1 MNLIPR
7 FSPSRVALSSF
18 AALLSLASVGCGPQN
33 AGAPEAP
40 GGQPTPAPGAAPSS
54 QVTLN
59 ASGATFPAPL
69 YQRWFA
75 EYNKLHP
82 EVQVN
87 YQGVGSGA
95 GIKSFTDG
103 LTDFG
108 ASDAAMSDKEIA
120 EVKTGGVLLLP
131 MTAGSIVISYNLPG
145 ISQPIQLPRDVYPE
159 IFLGDIKAWNDP
171 KIAAANPG
179 VTLPDL
185 PITVAS
191 RADGSGTTYNF
202 SGHLSA
208 ISADFKSK
216 IGQGKQV
223 KFPGVAGKG
232 NDGVAALIK
241 QTAGTIGYI
250 EYGYALQTKLPMATL
265 QNQAGK
271 FVAPTAESGSAA
283 LAQVP
288 LPENLR
294 AFITDPAGDASYPIV
309 TYTWWLVHSEY
320 SKPGVAAA
328 IKALADWSLTDGQ
341 KLSAGLGYL
350 PLPEAVVTK
359 VQAAAAQIK

>member
-1 MNLIPR
+1 MHLTRFLSLTGITLSCLAAFLT
-7 FSPSRVALSSF
+7 FSPIQK
-18 AALLSLASVGCGPQN
+18 AAAD
-33 AGAPEAP
+33 
-40 GGQPTPAPGAAPSS
+40 
-54 QVTLN
+54 VTLN

-82 EVQVN
+82 EVRVN

-120 EVKTGGVLLLP
+120 AVKAGGVLLLP

-145 ISQPIQLPRDVYPE
+145 VTQAIQLPRDVYPA
-159 IFLGDIKAWNDP
+159 IFLGTITHWNDP
-171 KIAAANPG
+171 KITAANPG
-179 VTLPDL
+179 VTLPDM

-202 SGHLSA
+202 SGHLAA
-208 ISADFKSK
+208 ISPEFKEK

-241 QTAGTIGYI
+241 QTPGTIGYI
-250 EYGYALQTKLPMATL
+250 EYGYAQETKLPMATL

-271 FVAPTAESGSAA
+271 FVAPTPDSGSAA

-288 LPENLR
+288 LPRKPPCLHYGPDRRSLLPHCYLYLVASSLR
-294 AFITDPAGDASYPIV
+294 IHQAGCR
-309 TYTWWLVHSEY
+309 
-320 SKPGVAAA
+320 
-328 IKALADWSLTDGQ
+328 
-341 KLSAGLGYL
+341 
-350 PLPEAVVTK
+350 
-359 VQAAAAQIK
+359 

>member
-1 MNLIPR
+1 MNIIPR
-7 FSPSRVALSSF
+7 FHPGRFALSSI
-18 AALLSLASVGCGPQN
+18 AAILALAPLGCDRPSPSG
-33 AGAPEAP
+33 EATP
-40 GGQPTPAPGAAPSS
+40 GPGAAPAAPQ

-75 EYNKLHP
+75 EYNKLHS

-108 ASDAAMSDKEIA
+108 ASDAAMSDAEIA
-120 EVKTGGVLLLP
+120 AVKTGGVSLLP

-145 ISQPIQLPRDVYPE
+145 ISKPIQLPRDVYPE
-159 IFLGDIKAWNDP
+159 IFLGNIKTWNDP

-179 VTLPDL
+179 VTLPGTA
-185 PITVAS
+185 ITVAS

-241 QTAGTIGYI
+241 QTPGTIGYV
-250 EYGYALQTKLPMATL
+250 EFGYAQQTKLPMATL

-283 LAQVP
+283 LAQVT

-294 AFITDPAGDASYPIV
+294 AFITDPAGDTSYPIV
-309 TYTWWLVHSEY
+309 TYTWWLVHTEY
-320 SKPGVAAA
+320 SKPGVAGA
-328 IKALADWSLTDGQ
+328 IKELAGWCLTDGQ

-350 PLPEAVVTK
+350 PLPDSVVTK
-359 VQAAAAQIK
+359 VRAAVTQIK

>member
-1 MNLIPR
+1 MHLHR
-7 FSPSRVALSSF
+7 RLGFTGM
-18 AALLSLASVGCGPQN
+18 ALLCLASFL
-33 AGAPEAP
+33 AF
-40 GGQPTPAPGAAPSS
+40 TPS
-54 QVTLN
+54 QTVHADVTLN

-82 EVQVN
+82 DVQVN

-120 EVKTGGVLLLP
+120 AVKSGGVLLLP

-145 ISQPIQLPRDVYPE
+145 VTQSLQLPRDVYPA
-159 IFLGDIKAWNDP
+159 IFLGQITRWNDP

-202 SGHLSA
+202 SGHLAA
-208 ISADFKSK
+208 ISPEFKAK

-241 QTAGTIGYI
+241 QTPGTIGYV
-250 EYGYALQTKLPMATL
+250 EYGYAQNTKLPMATL

-271 FVAPTAESGSAA
+271 FVAPTPDSGSAA

-288 LPENLR
+288 LPANLR
-294 AFITDPAGDASYPIV
+294 AFITDPAGDTSYPIV
-309 TYTWWLVHSEY
+309 TYTWWLVHSDY
-320 SKPGVAAA
+320 SAKPGVADA
-328 IKALADWSLTDGQ
+328 IKALANWCLTDGQ
-341 KLSAGLGYL
+341 KLSPELGYL
-350 PLPEAVVTK
+350 PLPASVVTK

>member
-1 MNLIPR
+1 MA
-7 FSPSRVALSSF
+7 VACLTTILTITS
-18 AALLSLASVGCGPQN
+18 AQKVNGD
-33 AGAPEAP
+33 
-40 GGQPTPAPGAAPSS
+40 
-54 QVTLN
+54 VTLN

-82 EVQVN
+82 DVRVN

-120 EVKTGGVLLLP
+120 AVKTGGVLLLP

-145 ISQPIQLPRDVYPE
+145 VTQSIQLPRDVYPA
-159 IFLGDIKAWNDP
+159 IFTGDIKRWNDP

-208 ISADFKSK
+208 ISPDFKTK

-241 QTAGTIGYI
+241 QTPGTIGYV
-250 EYGYALQTKLPMATL
+250 EYGYAQKIKLPMATL

-271 FVAPTAESGSAA
+271 FVAPTPDSGSAA

-288 LPENLR
+288 LPDNLR
-294 AFITDPAGDASYPIV
+294 AFITDPAGDTSYPIV
-309 TYTWWLVHSEY
+309 TYTWWLVHSDN
-320 SKPGVAAA
+320 SAKPGAADA
-328 IKALADWSLTDGQ
+328 IKALATWSLTDGQ
-341 KLSAGLGYL
+341 KLSTDLGYL
-350 PLPEAVVTK
+350 PLPDVVVTK
-359 VQAAAAQIK
+359 VQAAVAQIK

>member
-1 MNLIPR
+1 MHLIPH
-7 FSPSRVALSSF
+7 FSPNRVALASIVAILSF
-18 AALLSLASVGCGPQN
+18 ASVGCGPESPSETSGGQ
-33 AGAPEAP
+33 ATP
-40 GGQPTPAPGAAPSS
+40 GGGRPPGS

-82 EVQVN
+82 DIQVN

-108 ASDAAMSDKEIA
+108 ASDAAMSDEEIA
-120 EVKTGGVLLLP
+120 AVKTGGVLLLP
-131 MTAGSIVISYNLPG
+131 MTAGSIVVSYNVPG
-145 ISQPIQLPRDVYPE
+145 ITQPLQLPRDVYPE
-159 IFLGDIKAWNDP
+159 IFLGNIKVWNDP

-208 ISADFKSK
+208 ISPEFKSK

-241 QTAGTIGYI
+241 QTAGTIGYV
-250 EYGYALQTKLPMATL
+250 EYGYAQQAKLPMATL

-271 FVAPTAESGSAA
+271 FVPPTPESGSAA

-294 AFITDPAGDASYPIV
+294 AFITDPTGDTSYPIV

-320 SKPGVAAA
+320 SKPGVAAT

>member
-1 MNLIPR
+1 MLTGC
-7 FSPSRVALSSF
+7 L
-18 AALLSLASVGCGPQN
+18 ALLLAGMGIHTAS
-33 AGAPEAP
+33 AD
-40 GGQPTPAPGAAPSS
+40 T
-54 QVTLN
+54 TLN

-82 EVQVN
+82 DVQVN

-108 ASDAAMSDKEIA
+108 ASDAAMNDAEIA
-120 EVKTGGVLLLP
+120 KVTNGGVLLLP

-145 ISQPIQLPRDVYPE
+145 VTTTIQLPRDVYPAIFTGE
-159 IFLGDIKAWNDP
+159 IKNWNDP

-179 VTLPDL
+179 VTFPDL

-191 RADGSGTTYNF
+191 RADGSGTTFNF
-202 SGHLSA
+202 SGHLAA
-208 ISADFKSK
+208 ISPDFKTK

-241 QTAGTIGYI
+241 QTPGTIGYV
-250 EYGYALQTKLPMATL
+250 EYGYAQLTHLPMAIL

-271 FVAPTAESGSAA
+271 FVAPNADSGSAA
-283 LAQVP
+283 LGSAD
-288 LPENLR
+288 LPANLR
-294 AFITDPAGDASYPIV
+294 AFVTDPPGDGSYPIV
-309 TYTWWLVHSEY
+309 TYTWWLVHQTY
-320 SKPGVAAA
+320 TKPGAADT
-328 IKALADWSLTDGQ
+328 IKALAGWALTDGQ
-341 KLSAGLGYL
+341 KFSPDLGYL
-350 PLPEAVVTK
+350 PLPAAVVTR
-359 VQAAAAQIK
+359 VQAAVTQIK